1 MTTLEKLANGFLQ
14 ESLIDSALQNTLAS
28 MWSFRVWKI
37 YHHLANWS
45 CETLDKLSLWR

>member
-28 MWSFRVWKI
+28 MWSLK
-37 YHHLANWS
+37 
-45 CETLDKLSLWR
+45 DKSMTRNQMPELTK